1 MIVEATSPADV
12 RAAVL
17 TARDLGV
24 PFAVYATGHGGAM
37 PGGDTVVVTTARM
50 GGVLIDPER
59 ATAWVGPGTRWGEVI
74 AAAAP
79 YGLAPLSGTSPTV
92 GVIGYTLG
100 GGLGWLSRRFGFA
113 ADSVVRAEIVT
124 SDGVARTVSADRDPD
139 LFWAIRGG
147 GANFGAVT
155 GLEFRLHPVS
165 TVHAGV
171 ATFPLDR
178 AADVLACYR
187 DAAAAM
193 PDELTANIVL
203 TKDSLAIRGMYAGS
217 AADARRALAPL
228 LRVAGTPVTD
238 GWRTMPYTES
248 GPVGGTAPHQFT
260 YQADLPDAVI
270 ASAIDAV
277 RGDATAV
284 EVRHWGGAMARPAAD
299 GPAAGPIGHRD
310 APFSVVVDSPAAPA
324 AIVANATGGS
334 FLNWQHD
341 PARTATAYTATDYA
355 RLRALKLA
363 YDPANMFGLAKNIP
377 PALVGAAG
385 LSRAT
390 A

>member
-1 MIVEATSPADV
+1 MIMEATTPAHV

-24 PFAVYATGHGGAM
+24 PLAVYATGHGGAM
-37 PGGDTVVVTTARM
+37 PASDENDDDVVVVVTTRM
-50 GGVLIDPER
+50 GGVLIDPEHG
-59 ATAWVGPGTRWGEVI
+59 TAWVGPGTRWGDVI

-124 SDGVARTVSADRDPD
+124 SDGVARTVSADDPD
-139 LFWAIRGG
+139 LFWAIRGAG
-147 GANFGAVT
+147 VNFGAVT

-187 DAAAAM
+187 DAAPAM
-193 PDELTANIVL
+193 PAELTANIVL

-217 AADARRALAPL
+217 ASAARRALAPL

-248 GPVGGTAPHQFT
+248 GTIGGTAPRQFT
-260 YQADLPDAVI
+260 YQAELPDTVI
-270 ASAIDAV
+270 AAAIDAV
-277 RGDATAV
+277 RGDANAV
-284 EVRHWGGAMARPAAD
+284 EVRHWGGAMANPD
-299 GPAAGPIGHRD
+299 AGPVGHRD
-310 APFSVVVDSPAAPA
+310 VPFSVVVDGPAEGP
-324 AIVANATGGS
+324 VDANATGGT
-334 FLNWQHD
+334 FLNWLHD
-341 PARTATAYTATDYA
+341 PTRVHTAYTATDYA
-355 RLRALKLA
+355 RLRELKLA
-363 YDPANMFGLAKNIP
+363 YDPANLFGLAKNIP
-377 PALVGAAG
+377 PATRLEGATR
-385 LSRAT
+385 LSGT
-390 A
+390 TT